1 MLRREN
7 RKTPAWMIALS
18 ILAFTGGSFIALST
32 ETKELSA
39 SLPRPVQ
46 SDGDPLKAFEERVAR
61 YAELQ
66 NEVKNDMPSV
76 RDKVGADQIA
86 AHQQAL
92 AQAIRAARANASEGD
107 VFFAGARDQ
116 LIRIVRNELQQ
127 PKGAN
132 LRATIEL
139 DEPGDE
145 RLLLGLSVNGSYPAG
160 VPLSTMP
167 PNLLTK
173 LPQLPKDLEYRFVGK
188 DLVLRDVTANLFVD
202 FVRDVIP

>member
-7 RKTPAWMIALS
+7 GKTPGWMIALS

-32 ETKELSA
+32 ETKELAA
-39 SLPRPVQ
+39 SLPQRVH
-46 SDGDPLKAFEERVAR
+46 SDGDTIKAFEERVAR
-61 YAELQ
+61 YGELQ
-66 NEVKNDMPSV
+66 NEVKGKIPSLRDND
-76 RDKVGADQIA
+76 GAVQIA

-92 AQAIRAARANASEGD
+92 ALGIRAARTNASEGD
-107 VFFAGARDQ
+107 VFFDGARDQ
-116 LIRIVRNELQQ
+116 LIRIVRNELQR
-127 PKGAN
+127 PEGAN

-145 RLLLGLSVNGSYPAG
+145 RLLLGLSVNASYPEG

-167 PNLLTK
+167 ASLLTK
-173 LPQLPKDLEYRFVGK
+173 LPQLPKDMEYRFVGK
-188 DLVLRDVTANLFVD
+188 DLVLRDVSANLFVD

>member
-1 MLRREN
+1 MIRHGNER
-7 RKTPAWMIALS
+7 TPAWMIALS
-18 ILAFTGGSFIALST
+18 ILAFTSGSIIALST
-32 ETKELSA
+32 ETKEVSA
-39 SLPRPVQ
+39 SLARPVD
-46 SDGDPLKAFEERVAR
+46 SGGDVLKAFEERVAR

-66 NEVKNDMPSV
+66 NEVRSEIPLL

-86 AHQQAL
+86 AHQHAL
-92 AQAIRAARANASEGD
+92 AQGIRAARPNSSEGD
-107 VFFAGARDQ
+107 IFFDGARDQ
-116 LIRIVRNELQQ
+116 LIRIVRNELQR
-127 PKGAN
+127 PEGEN
-132 LRATIEL
+132 LVETIEL

-145 RLLLGLSVNGSYPAG
+145 RLLLRLAVNASYPEG

-173 LPQLPKDLEYRFVGK
+173 LPQLPRDLEYRFVGK